1 MKWHLKGKWLDPHR
15 IPQFG
20 LIAEEVEKVDSR
32 LVGRDDQGRVNTVRY
47 EAVNAMLLNE
57 FLKEH
62 RKVQEQQCNIE
73 ELKSIG
79 SRQNAV
85 IAKQQK
91 QIDALAAGL
100 QKVNERK
107 ELTNGR
113 SKVATSD

>member
-1 MKWHLKGKWLDPHR
+1 M
-15 IPQFG
+15 
-20 LIAEEVEKVDSR
+20 
-32 LVGRDDQGRVNTVRY
+32 
-47 EAVNAMLLNE
+47 
-57 FLKEH
+57 
-62 RKVQEQQCNIE
+62 NIE